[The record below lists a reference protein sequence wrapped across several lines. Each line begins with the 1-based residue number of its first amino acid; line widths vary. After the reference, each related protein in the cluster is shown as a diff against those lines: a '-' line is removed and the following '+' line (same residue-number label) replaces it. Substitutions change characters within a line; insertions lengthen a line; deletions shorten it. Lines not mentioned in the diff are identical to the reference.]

1 MVIVDKVIEYINFT
15 FKNPI
20 DRDIV
25 FYLSRPHTNGERT
38 ASEIFRH
45 ISPYNRATFDKRLEA
60 LRSPRMNALTREIA
74 AWEDLDPVRWEQVFI
89 RKEPA
94 PPAPRHRAPF
104 IYDISPALDA
114 KLRDVRGF
122 AHVVGAIRTAR
133 RLGHIAPDHP
143 TLSDTAI
150 IQWFL
155 DREERGIFIPGP
167 LSPPEE

>member
-1 MVIVDKVIEYINFT
+1 MDKVREYINFA

-45 ISPYNRATFDKRLEA
+45 ISPCKRATFDKKLEV

-74 AWEDLDPVRWEQVFI
+74 TWEDLDPVRWEQVVH

-104 IYDISPALDA
+104 IYNISPALNA
-114 KLRDVRGF
+114 KLKDVEGYER
-122 AHVVGAIRTAR
+122 HVACIRVAR
-133 RLGHIAPDHP
+133 ALGDIGEDHP
-143 TLSDTAI
+143 GLSDNDI

-155 DREERGIFIPGP
+155 DREERGIFVPDHLP
-167 LSPPEE
+167 TSEE

>member
-1 MVIVDKVIEYINFT
+1 MDKVREYINFT
-15 FKNPI
+15 FKKQI
-20 DRDIV
+20 DREII
-25 FYLSRPHTNGERT
+25 FYLSKVHHNREQT

-45 ISPYNRATFDKRLEA
+45 ISPCNRATFDKRLQA

-74 AWEDLDPVRWEQVFI
+74 TWEDLDPVRWEQVVH

-122 AHVVGAIRTAR
+122 AHVVSAIRTGR
-133 RLGHIAPDHP
+133 RLGHFAPDHP
-143 TLSDTAI
+143 TLSDTDI